1 LPPYDAS
8 ANGTEK
14 VLGLK
19 QRGAVGLAAVALGT
33 AIALALLQ
41 QQLLRQ
47 RPSLNS
53 NSDLSFLRRSAR
65 FDPDPQRRREARL
78 ILVGQVVDSAS
89 QLQLLRGQGWGNPRQ
104 ETLLAPISLKLEAL
118 AQAQLGQTEAAKK
131 SWQYLFRQFP
141 AAPPSADAL
150 YALSKPVELFK
161 QFPAHPAA
169 LAAAVKWHQ
178 QKGGSEAGLH
188 LARYGKR
195 WPGAGAA
202 MAAACKQSKQPVS
215 AENKQL
221 LAAGL
226 VAQGDLAA
234 ANRCLG
240 DKKTKLQE
248 QVEPL
253 SATSKAWQITRELLV
268 KRQWAKAYNFLAQA
282 NPDKQSAPIAA
293 RSRFWMGLC
302 AWQQGQKAEARAIW
316 QNQLQQYP
324 YGYYAWRASVR
335 LGVTA
340 PAPTQAAKSAGLL
353 PAPLAK
359 LESLGLHAE
368 AWEHWRTWR
377 LGQSAQTAADLWR
390 EGQLRLAVGDR
401 WLGLAQLDNAALAGV
416 ASNKEQQ
423 SLLEKQRHPLSFSAE
438 LGAAARKAGIEPLLL
453 QGVARQESRL
463 NTTVRSPAGAVGLL
477 QLMPATAQELAGVK
491 LTDME
496 LEKASLNSQ
505 LGGRYLKQMLV
516 KSKGNIFIAIAS
528 YNAGPGAAGSWQ
540 NETLQQIPELW
551 VETIP
556 YPETRIYVKS
566 VLGGKF
572 SYEQLS
578 RLK

>member
-1 LPPYDAS
+1 MPPYDAS

-195 WPGAGAA
+195 WPGAGLA

-401 WLGLAQLDNAALAGV
+401 WLGLAQLDSAALAGV

-516 KSKGNIFIAIAS
+516 ESKGNVFLAVAS

-556 YPETRIYVKS
+556 YLETRIYVKS